1 MFQPRMSAKWMAT
14 VLFVAISA
22 LNALPFNISLNLPLK
37 AQETKPEA
45 AQLARLT
52 RQLTSAVP
60 TQKVQ
65 AAGQLAKLGQAA
77 ASSTELL
84 IACLDD
90 TDADVRLYSAYALG
104 EVATDLPRT
113 LKALV
118 PVLADKNE
126 HVRYSAEW
134 SIAKIARR
142 IESSQLFDTKQVGS
156 VITSLEATL
165 ARFAKQDHQPRHA
178 QAVRAALEAL
188 AEVRELSS
196 KNAASTKIAAAVPDA
211 ATATTIARL
220 QKQFSV
226 ADRVQTL
233 LLIESVRAN
242 YLNQPE
248 VLLEATYSV
257 LAKNDYYL
265 LEIASDCWGDSGRS
279 AMKKVL
285 MRLVDDQLP
294 AWTQI
299 LLANIEP
306 SDRQVFERVLDIA
319 INRRLPL
326 EVRSAALQSLGKTTV
341 DRARAQA
348 ALVAIVLD
356 RAELEDLR
364 VEAELAMAKL
374 GELPATTHASLLA
387 IINLPDESQPL
398 RESLTFHLH
407 TYAPNSVDAVQTLVS
422 QLTSLKDSDAKYVDL
437 ANSLAN
443 FGPQAASAL
452 RPLMVGLNSTE
463 EFVRVACAKALG
475 ELGEVAVPAT
485 GPLVAIITDPQVT
498 ISTKSDVAVVLRKI
512 GSKTVAVLSEKLA
525 HEDPMIREHVLRALA
540 IVGPV
545 GKAAVPECLEI
556 LNNPR
561 EETSVRTAAATAL
574 GSFGIASASAVA
586 QLEAAT
592 EATED
597 SSLRVASLLAL
608 AQIQPTAAAPRIA
621 AVATE
626 GSRELRVSAAFA
638 KHLTGLTVESF
649 QDLLAL
655 SEYSNNQVIEDTLA
669 DLGPVVMPL
678 LLETIR
684 DTQATDEQRVTCM
697 RVASQMHPTDW
708 IPMIDLLSHE
718 RLGQPFF
725 EAILS
730 GWDFDENLLP
740 QLLSALQNEQIPT
753 GGRARMLQLADYIT
767 SDLGAGD
774 DYEEWEGSFAISRFV
789 AESQLNEMDRARES
803 GQEMAAMAPT
813 ALPHKS
819 QAMPEAAS
827 PSLEEP
833 LQIPDLQKTPE
844 ASPLA
849 SVDER
854 LVKVFYGTNRQPTSV
869 VTSAIG
875 AAQKTSPG
883 YGAAMGLA
891 IAAMATCCF
900 GFLRRKSPKYT
911 LAAFTG
917 LAACTALAVQT
928 IRFTD
933 SKVTEVE
940 NVEYGSQLSET
951 VEMGVCEVT
960 IPESHRTG
968 ELESPSLLLRLE
980 ITPDP
985 TKHIVLK
992 SVHRLDPDAFFADM
1006 QQELAQKGSNL
1017 LVFVHGYNVS
1027 FEDAARR
1034 TAQMA
1039 FDLKFPGAPV
1049 FYSWPSQANWYGY
1062 RHDTQNINNS
1072 VDQIKS
1078 FLTEVAAKSKAKS
1091 INLVA
1096 HSMGNVGLT
1105 AALLKMNDGTKFNQ
1119 IVLAAPDIDA
1129 ETFKHDIAPK
1139 IVTKGNRV
1147 TLYTSKTD
1155 LALIASKYFNRGPRA
1170 GDSGSEL
1177 LLVPGVQTIDATA
1190 VDSSLLGHSYYGS
1203 NINVLYDLGQ
1213 LLDGKPIEARNYLR
1227 PNSDLTRPYWYFA
1240 PQTATRPTTPIIP
1253 LRR

>member
-1 MFQPRMSAKWMAT
+1 LFRNIFNAKLTLLA
-14 VLFVAISA
+14 VLFAVLIANGPQS
-22 LNALPFNISLNLPLK
+22 S
-37 AQETKPEA
+37 AQEATQA
-45 AQLARLT
+45 TALLARLT

-77 ASSTELL
+77 SSATELL
-84 IACLDD
+84 IACLED
-90 TDADVRLYSAYALG
+90 TDPDVRLYAAYALG
-104 EVATDLPRT
+104 EVATDLPRA
-113 LKALV
+113 LKSLV
-118 PVLADKNE
+118 PVLTDKNE

-142 IESSQLFDTKQVGS
+142 IENLQVSGIKRRGS
-156 VITSLEATL
+156 IIASLEATL
-165 ARFAKQDHQPRHA
+165 NRLAKQDHQPRHA
-178 QAVRAALEAL
+178 QAVRAALEVL
-188 AEVRELSS
+188 AQAGEL
-196 KNAASTKIAAAVPDA
+196 AGDDATSTKIPAAVPDN
-211 ATATTIARL
+211 ATATAVDRL
-220 QKQFSV
+220 KKQFAV

-248 VLLEATYSV
+248 ILLEATYSV
-257 LAKNDYYL
+257 LARNDYYL
-265 LEIASDCWGDSGRS
+265 VEFATHCWGESGRA

-299 LLANIEP
+299 LLSNVVP
-306 SDRQVFERVLDIA
+306 NDRQVFERVLGIA
-319 INRRLPL
+319 INHRLAI
-326 EVRSAALQSLGKTTV
+326 EFRIAALQSVGKTTV
-341 DRARAQA
+341 DRTRAQA
-348 ALVAIVLD
+348 ALLAIVLD
-356 RAELEDLR
+356 RAELEDSRL
-364 VEAELAMAKL
+364 EAELALATL
-374 GELPATTHASLLA
+374 GELPANAFAPLLA
-387 IINLPDESQPL
+387 IIDLPDESQSL
-398 RESLTFHLH
+398 RESLIYHLH
-407 TYAPNSVDAVQTLVS
+407 TFAPNSVDAVQTLTN
-422 QLTSLKDSDAKYVDL
+422 QLSSRKNSEAVVVDL
-437 ANSLAN
+437 ANSIAN
-443 FGPQAASAL
+443 YGAQGSVAL
-452 RPLMVGLNSTE
+452 RPLMAGLNSKE
-463 EFVRVACAKALG
+463 EFVRVACAKAIG
-475 ELGEVAVPAT
+475 ELGEAAVPAT
-485 GPLVAIITDPQVT
+485 GPLVAIIIDPQVT
-498 ISTKSDVAVVLRKI
+498 ISTKSEVALVLKKI
-512 GSKTVAVLSEKLA
+512 GSRGAAVLTEKLS
-525 HEDPMIREHVLRALA
+525 HEDPVMREHILRALA
-540 IVGPV
+540 IIGPV
-545 GKAAVPECLEI
+545 GKAAFQDCLETFI
-556 LNNPR
+556 NPR
-561 EETSVRTAAATAL
+561 EDSSVRSAAATAL
-574 GSFGIASASAVA
+574 GAFGSASQVAVP
-586 QLEAAT
+586 QLEVAT
-592 EATED
+592 QIQED
-597 SSLRVASLLAL
+597 PNLRVAALLAL

-621 AVATE
+621 AMATE
-626 GSRELRVSAAFA
+626 SSRELRVSAAFA

-649 QDLLAL
+649 HDLLGL
-655 SEYSNNQVIEDTLA
+655 SEYSNNQIIEETLV
-669 DLGPVVMPL
+669 DLGPVVMPML
-678 LLETIR
+678 LNTIR
-684 DTQATDEQRVTCM
+684 DPRATDEQRVTCM
-697 RVASQMHPTDW
+697 RVASQMHPSDW
-708 IPMIDLLSHE
+708 TPMIDLLAHE
-718 RLGQPFF
+718 RLGQQFF
-725 EAILS
+725 ESILG

-740 QLLSALQNEQIPT
+740 QLMVALQNEQIPT

-774 DYEEWEGSFAISRFV
+774 DYEEWEGSFAISRLV
-789 AESQLNEMDRARES
+789 AESQLNAVERES
-803 GQEMAAMAPT
+803 GEEMAMAPT

-819 QAMPEAAS
+819 QALPEAAAQ
-827 PSLEEP
+827 PYIEEP
-833 LQIPDLQKTPE
+833 LQIPDLQKTPT

-849 SVDER
+849 AVDER
-854 LVKVFYGTNRQPTSV
+854 LVRVFYGTNRQPTSV
-869 VTSAIG
+869 VKSSQG
-875 AAQKTSPG
+875 EQKSSPG

-911 LAAFTG
+911 FAAVTG
-917 LAACTALAVQT
+917 LAACTTLAVQT

-933 SKVTEVE
+933 SPVTTIE
-940 NVEYGSQLSET
+940 NVEYGGQLSET

-992 SVHRLDPDAFFADM
+992 SVQRLDPDSFFDDI
-1006 QQELAQKGSNL
+1006 QEELAQKGSNL

-1027 FEDAARR
+1027 FEEAARR

-1062 RHDTQNINNS
+1062 RHDTENIRNS
-1072 VDQIKS
+1072 VEQIKS
-1078 FLTEVAAKSKAKS
+1078 FLTEIAAKSNAAS

-1105 AALLKMNDGTKFNQ
+1105 SALLKMDDGTRFNQ

-1129 ETFKHDIAPK
+1129 ETFKQDIAPK
-1139 IVTKGNRV
+1139 IVPMGNRV

-1203 NINVLYDLGQ
+1203 NVNVLHDLGQ
-1213 LLDGKPIEARNYLR
+1213 LLDGKPIEARDYLR
-1227 PNSDLTRPYWYFA
+1227 PNSDVTRPYWYFA
-1240 PQTATRPTTPIIP
+1240 PQQTAIRPPVPIVP